1 MIFLL
6 NDMSKTLLK
15 NTFIFSIVMFLVL
28 IISDLS
34 FYTTQSIT
42 TFVFLYLKIIIASF
56 IAVVLI
62 RSKRE
67 QSSNNR

>member
-1 MIFLL
+1 M
-6 NDMSKTLLK
+6 NKTLLK

-34 FYTTQSIT
+34 LYTTQSIT
-42 TFVFLYLKIIIASF
+42 TFVFLYLKIVIASF